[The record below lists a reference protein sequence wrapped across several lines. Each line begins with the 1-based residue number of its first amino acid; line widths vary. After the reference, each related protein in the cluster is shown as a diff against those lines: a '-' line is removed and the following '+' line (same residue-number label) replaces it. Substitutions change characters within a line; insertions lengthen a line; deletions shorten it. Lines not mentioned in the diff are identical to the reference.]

1 MKIFDLTFTNGQR
14 CRCIAMDSEE
24 STADAV
30 TSLQSSFCGKLES
43 ATRILPP
50 IPDPLPWKRDGS
62 IWRLHLFEL
71 ARIEVGRFTLT
82 WPGGSMQGSADDV
95 RSAVRSNWAQGC

>member
-14 CRCIAMDSEE
+14 CRCISMEDE
-24 STADAV
+24 STEEAIA
-30 TSLQSSFCGKLES
+30 SLHSSFCGRLKS

-50 IPDPLPWKRDGS
+50 IPDPLPWKRYGS

-71 ARIEVGRFTLT
+71 ARIEIGQFSLT
-82 WPGGSMQGSADDV
+82 WSGGSMQGSADDV
-95 RSAVRSNWAQGC
+95 RLSVRENWAQGC